1 MMVHKKVNSLQRL
14 LMHFHNARS
23 EERSKHPKLQT
34 LLLVWICFVLPLASC
49 AKPDPWEGPI
59 ATHNPNATVT
69 PTPFGPIQA
78 SLVLEPVPIHN
89 PDGTWS
95 GFPGPTEASAIE
107 IPPPMPQILLP
118 EGTINVL
125 ILGSDTRPGF
135 YGSRTDTIMIISLD
149 TMNGIVRMI
158 SIPRDLYV
166 YIPGWKVNRINTA
179 DQHGGPEA
187 VSMTSLYNLGIEVHY
202 WVRVSFTGFINTIN
216 TLGGIDI
223 YVPETVVDECDE
235 APVRFQAG
243 PNHMDGY
250 TALCYA
256 RVRKSSDDF
265 ARIKRQQLVVK
276 AVFEKVLSLGGISKV
291 PQLYSQFQD
300 MFETNMELG
309 DIIQLVPLATTV
321 AADTSRIEGYS
332 LDRTV
337 VSGWRVPS
345 SGAAVLLPN
354 REAVQTTLTAI
365 FSP

>member
-1 MMVHKKVNSLQRL
+1 MVRDRVGHVQSLV
-14 LMHFHNARS
+14 MHSYDARS
-23 EERSKHPKLQT
+23 EERSRHIRIQT
-34 LLLVWICFVLPLASC
+34 LFLVWICLTLTLAGC

-59 ATHNPNATVT
+59 ATPNPYATVT
-69 PTPFGPIQA
+69 PTPFGPLQA
-78 SLVLEPVPIHN
+78 SLILEPVPIHN

-95 GFPGPTEASAIE
+95 GFPGPTEASVIE
-107 IPPPMPQILLP
+107 IPPPMPEIPMP
-118 EGTINVL
+118 EGTINIL

-135 YGSRTDTIMIISLD
+135 YGSRTDTIMILSLD
-149 TMNGIVRMI
+149 TVGGNVRMI

-187 VSMTSLYNLGIEVHY
+187 VSMTILYNLGIEMHY
-202 WVRVSFTGFINTIN
+202 WVRVSFNGFINTIN

-223 YVPETVVDECDE
+223 NVPEIVVDECDE

-276 AVFEKVLSLGGISKV
+276 AVLEKVLSLGGISKV
-291 PQLYSQFQD
+291 PELYSQFKD
-300 MFETNMELG
+300 MVETNMELG
-309 DIIQLVPLATTV
+309 DILPLVPLATTI
-321 AADTSRIEGYS
+321 AADTSKIEGYS
-332 LDRTV
+332 LDRTM

-354 REAVQTTLTAI
+354 RDAIQASLTAI
-365 FSP
+365 FLP